1 MEQLKH
7 ALTTALVLV
16 SLDYNSSFMI
26 FLVVDGLGTGWGCT
40 LEQADKNGKRHLARY
55 ESGIWS
61 VAERKY
67 DAVKLEC
74 RALLHALKKNR
85 IYL

>member
-1 MEQLKH
+1 MERLKH
-7 ALTTALVLV
+7 VLTTAPALV
-16 SLDYNSSFMI
+16 SLDYNSGFMI
-26 FLVVDGLGTGWGCT
+26 FLVVDGSGTGWGCT